1 MIRMALNTSRKVAIV
16 TGSNKGIGYAIVKG
30 LCDKF
35 DGVVY
40 LTARNS
46 ERGIEAVKKLKD
58 AGFNPLF
65 HQLDVDNQ
73 ESVNK
78 FRDFIKNEHGGVDLL
93 INNAAIAYNQDSK
106 EPFSKQASDTIKT
119 NYFGLLRVC
128 EAFFPLLRKDAR
140 VVNVSSSAGHL
151 ARIPSIELRA
161 KFSDSNLTVEKLS
174 TLMNEF
180 VKCREEHNDT
190 VTPFGWNDSAYVV
203 SKVGVS
209 ALTRIQ
215 QKEFN
220 LRRGDLNVSVNSV
233 HPGFV
238 DTDMTDHQGVLTIE
252 QGAEPILYLALEQHG
267 FKGEYVWCDSK
278 VVDWLGLSTPTPV

>member
-180 VKCREEHNDT
+180 VKQTENGTHEAS
-190 VTPFGWNDSAYVV
+190 GWGSNSYVV

-215 QKEFN
+215 QKMLESEELSRN
-220 LRRGDLNVSVNSV
+220 ISVNSV
-233 HPGFV
+233 HPGYV
-238 DTDMTDHQGVLTIE
+238 DTDMTNHKGVLTIE
-252 QGAEPILYLALEQHG
+252 EGARAPLFLALDAENM
-267 FKGEYVWCDSK
+267 KGQYIWSNSQ
-278 VVDWLGLSTPTPV
+278 VVDWLSPSPPPRI